1 MQCFFVFAAAP
12 WFSLVVA
19 SVSTQSRQLRLREAR
34 FSHAASEETSTA
46 VPEDVLRLSREYF
59 VIQRASLQDSGD
71 QVRSPYNLKDNFCLT
86 AGTGDALD
94 GYGVY
99 WRGCEDLSLIHVVD
113 PRVHEA
119 QLFSLTTTGMLK
131 SKIGGF
137 CMRRATCT
145 QGRNFYDL
153 ASCEDENLAV
163 FEAQKLIGG
172 KSSSVKSMGFPL
184 QAVASEMCNVCGPY
198 MFVDICSGSDPVRS
212 VCTEPQP
219 EAGWTRLRTQWLG
232 YARRSADTVEERF
245 DHALYDRDIFS
256 SDKTSLGTTGD
267 SGICGSFVSQAPV
280 LTGFFYILRE
290 NGGQ

>member
-1 MQCFFVFAAAP
+1 
-12 WFSLVVA
+12 
-19 SVSTQSRQLRLREAR
+19 
-34 FSHAASEETSTA
+34 
-46 VPEDVLRLSREYF
+46 

-86 AGTGDALD
+86 AGTGDALN
-94 GYGVY
+94 GYGLY
-99 WRGCEDLSLIHVVD
+99 WRGCEDLSLIHMVD

-119 QLFSLTTTGMLK
+119 QLFALTTSGMLK

-145 QGRNFYDL
+145 QGSTFYDL
-153 ASCEDENLAV
+153 ASCDEENLAV
-163 FEAQKLIGG
+163 FEAAKLVAG
-172 KSSSVKSMGFPL
+172 KAKNAKSMGFPL